1 MDLVMRC
8 VAVFLKADTAME
20 HVIFPAATV
29 LLDLTASELC
39 IERVAT
45 LMHSLDLLP
54 IVVDG
59 ASRVLQEGGGGSP
72 RLRDLLIGIVLNL
85 TCNVEDEAINK
96 TLMDL
101 EVVGVLCRYVA
112 RVNSY

>member
-72 RLRDLLIGIVLNL
+72 RSGMMICLAVSWFMILLSRIV
-85 TCNVEDEAINK
+85 K
-96 TLMDL
+96 
-101 EVVGVLCRYVA
+101 
-112 RVNSY
+112 